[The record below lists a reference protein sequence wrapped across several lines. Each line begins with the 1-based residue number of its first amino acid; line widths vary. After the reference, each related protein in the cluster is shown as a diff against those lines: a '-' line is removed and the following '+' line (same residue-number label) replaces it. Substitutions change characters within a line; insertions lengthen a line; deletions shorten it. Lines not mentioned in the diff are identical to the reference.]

1 MMEGMYRLI
10 CLFVFVA
17 CHIAVQATQNQADC
31 APAELVAGS
40 PSSSSLAESS
50 PPDAS
55 RPLVVVSLNMAG
67 VTDWE
72 EVRAG
77 FESVREA
84 PQADIYLLQE
94 FVKDSSDL
102 LGTASSSLG
111 YHYMFSGT
119 EKCGGDCLKGVAI
132 LSRYPLLDQGVLEL
146 PRNNLRF
153 NLRCRIAL
161 GATAETRLG
170 PLRVYSLH
178 LDTRINSGRRVRQI
192 GPVFDQAAEFNGP
205 VLIAGDFNTANV
217 LYILSVV
224 PIPFLQLQG
233 RAVRNAMK
241 ARGFQT
247 PFLKTRNTFSFPPAK
262 LDWIYLRG
270 LEATRRGVADIEF
283 SDHRALWALLE
294 KSR

>member
-1 MMEGMYRLI
+1 MHRLI
-10 CLFVFVA
+10 GLFVFVA
-17 CHIAVQATQNQADC
+17 CHMLVQGTQKQADC

-40 PSSSSLAESS
+40 PSDSSLVDPA
-50 PPDAS
+50 PQDGS

-67 VTDWE
+67 KTDWE

-77 FESVREA
+77 FESLQEA
-84 PQADIYLLQE
+84 PRADIYLLQE
-94 FVKDSSDL
+94 FVKDSADL

-119 EKCGGDCLKGVAI
+119 EKCGDGCLKGVAI
-132 LSRYPLLDQGVLEL
+132 LSRFPLLDQEVLEL
-146 PRNNLRF
+146 PRNNLRY

-170 PLRVYSLH
+170 RVRVYSLH
-178 LDTRINSGRRVRQI
+178 LDTRINSRRRVRQL
-192 GPVFDQAAEFNGP
+192 GPVFDQAAEFSGP

-217 LYILSVV
+217 LYIRSVI

-233 RAVRNAMK
+233 RAVCKAMR

-247 PFLKTRNTFSFPPAK
+247 PFLKTRRTFSFPPLK

-270 LEATRRGVADIEF
+270 LEAAQRGVADIEF

-294 KSR
+294 KAR